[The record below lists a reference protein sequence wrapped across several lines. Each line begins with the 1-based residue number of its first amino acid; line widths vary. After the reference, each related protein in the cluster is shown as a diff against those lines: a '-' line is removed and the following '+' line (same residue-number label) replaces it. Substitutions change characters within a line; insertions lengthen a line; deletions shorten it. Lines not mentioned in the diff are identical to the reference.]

1 MPNPTLNELYTLCC
15 TGRYEDAY
23 WQLEEHFAAGALS
36 VEVYADYKQTLREDF
51 PEFRE
56 YAQEQ

>member
-1 MPNPTLNELYTLCC
+1 MLEQILDDLYTLCS
-15 TGRYEDAY
+15 TGQHVEAF
-23 WQLEEHFAAGALS
+23 WQLEEHFAAGSVS
-36 VEVYADYKQTLREDF
+36 VETYADYKQTLREDF

>member
-1 MPNPTLNELYTLCC
+1 MLDQILNGLYTLCSSGQPR
-15 TGRYEDAY
+15 TAY
-23 WQLEEHFAAGALS
+23 WLLEEYHADGTLCTEEY
-36 VEVYADYKQTLREDF
+36 VEYKQALREDF